1 VDDRR
6 WEGGDDR
13 RSGHDD
19 DGSDVRGDGGVDGA
33 GEERAVVDQRVEF
46 VAAAPEAATG
56 TGGEDDSDE
65 IHRVGATRAGV
76 DCCDFV
82 TIGSRAIMSGRG
94 RSLVRFAVALVA
106 TVGAVATGASVSAGP
121 PVPREIGGDHHS
133 VVVAGRAAEALVS
146 YDHFRAQANTTRMI
160 RFIGDR
166 NAAADAVAGEFGLE
180 PAAVRGAWARAGFQR
195 QVAVLAA
202 LSQLGVPY
210 RSNTSEPGVSFDC
223 SGLTAYAWGRAGVPL
238 YRQSGVQISD
248 AAPRTQETAQAGD
261 LVQYPGHV
269 MMYLGVDGAIVHA
282 ANSQSDVELS
292 TLRDRSY
299 SFGDPT
305 A

>member
-1 VDDRR
+1 MQRAN
-6 WEGGDDR
+6 
-13 RSGHDD
+13 RSY
-19 DGSDVRGDGGVDGA
+19 VRLVVATALSIGCLVGA
-33 GEERAVVDQRVEF
+33 GAS
-46 VAAAPEAATG
+46 ASAAP
-56 TGGEDDSDE
+56 
-65 IHRVGATRAGV
+65 V
-76 DCCDFV
+76 
-82 TIGSRAIMSGRG
+82 
-94 RSLVRFAVALVA
+94 
-106 TVGAVATGASVSAGP
+106 
-121 PVPREIGGDHHS
+121 VPRALSGDHHS
-133 VVVAGRAAEALVS
+133 AAVAGRAVEALAS
-146 YDHFRAQANTTRMI
+146 YDHFRAKANTTRLI

-180 PAAVRGAWARAGFQR
+180 PAVVRGAWARAGFQR

-202 LSQLGVPY
+202 LSQLGVAY

-238 YRQSGVQISD
+238 YRQSGVQISN

-299 SFGDPT
+299 RFGDPT